1 MVNRSG
7 SVWAPCTDVR
17 SRGESFRRLASPRD
31 VIGHQQGVRRLFQ
44 VGMGLIGILFHRGV
58 FQRAGHACHV
68 TIGPGRVGVG
78 EAVLAAIRLA
88 DAIDNRL
95 AGLGIVLAVGELPAV
110 IGAHGVELV
119 AYGGNPRA

>member
-1 MVNRSG
+1 
-7 SVWAPCTDVR
+7 
-17 SRGESFRRLASPRD
+17 
-31 VIGHQQGVRRLFQ
+31 
-44 VGMGLIGILFHRGV
+44 
-58 FQRAGHACHV
+58 
-68 TIGPGRVGVG
+68 
-78 EAVLAAIRLA
+78 VLAAIRLA